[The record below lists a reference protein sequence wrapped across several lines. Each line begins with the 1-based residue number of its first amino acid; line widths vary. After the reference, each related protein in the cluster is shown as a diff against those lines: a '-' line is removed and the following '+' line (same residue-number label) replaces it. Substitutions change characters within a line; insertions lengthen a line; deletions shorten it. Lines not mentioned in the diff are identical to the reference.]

1 MQRFAEKLRTLRL
14 RHHMTQQELADA
26 LGVQQPYIYKL
37 ESGRKKPNVEHVIKL
52 AQLFGVTSDMLI
64 MDEQEL

>member
-14 RHHMTQQELADA
+14 RHNMTQQELADA

-52 AQLFGVTSDMLI
+52 ARLFGVTADMLI
-64 MDEQEL
+64 MDEQEV